1 MKGILREMNDP
12 AHGGSPDKAIEHFW
26 SGAGEQVLDGGAEID
41 KKPDRRIAEWG
52 AEFENLQSS
61 VPGDAAQTP
70 LKRLRP
76 ADTPERAHTPRR
88 IRSRL
93 IRSIPR

>member
-1 MKGILREMNDP
+1 MERASGERQSALDAAAYAATVKGILREMNDP
-12 AHGGSPDKAIEHFW
+12 AHGGSPDKAIQHFW

-70 LKRLRP
+70 S
-76 ADTPERAHTPRR
+76 AGGHA
-88 IRSRL
+88 
-93 IRSIPR
+93 